1 MALRSKSPRRLKN
14 YTLVSGC
21 NRTGCGLYLFTLNPE
36 GETAEKRLSVVFA
49 NIFTTEVTKT
59 TEKSETIFR
68 EVRIL
73 SLRTLCPL
81 C

>member
-1 MALRSKSPRRLKN
+1 MSS
-14 YTLVSGC
+14 
-21 NRTGCGLYLFTLNPE
+21 
-36 GETAEKRLSVVFA
+36 SVVFV

>member
-1 MALRSKSPRRLKN
+1 MSS
-14 YTLVSGC
+14 
-21 NRTGCGLYLFTLNPE
+21 
-36 GETAEKRLSVVFA
+36 SVVFA
-49 NIFTTEVTKT
+49 NIFTTEVTKA

>member
-1 MALRSKSPRRLKN
+1 MSS
-14 YTLVSGC
+14 
-21 NRTGCGLYLFTLNPE
+21 
-36 GETAEKRLSVVFA
+36 SVVFA